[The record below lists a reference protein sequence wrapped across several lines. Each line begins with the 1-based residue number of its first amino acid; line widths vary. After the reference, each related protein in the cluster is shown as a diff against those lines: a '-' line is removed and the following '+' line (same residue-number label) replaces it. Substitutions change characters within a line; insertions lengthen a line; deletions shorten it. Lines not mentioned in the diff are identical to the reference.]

1 MCPLSYLF
9 LTRLRGLPSPAMLRI
24 NSLRNLALGSAV
36 YLANACGAPAAA
48 SPATADTASGSTTV
62 LSRDSFGQVHT
73 QDTPAVDT
81 ESPAWLAGLQQGDV
95 LSYRIET
102 PNSHTHMVQLRVA
115 RMIRQGQSAAAL
127 LVPVGEEV
135 HAEVKAHWLAGDA
148 EGLYELAAHESLLD
162 PGFTPIAADGRVVD
176 SGRSQALWRVP
187 QSWDEV
193 VQHEQ
198 QTSLSGWSV
207 EELDLTLEGPVRGDR
222 CARIKKEVDG
232 SRVRMTVCANLG
244 MVDLTRGD
252 EQELGETWELVEI
265 ARATP

>member
-1 MCPLSYLF
+1 MF
-9 LTRLRGLPSPAMLRI
+9 ETTKM
-24 NSLRNLALGSAV
+24 RNLSLSCGV
-36 YLANACGAPAAA
+36 YLVSACGAPTAT
-48 SPATADTASGSTTV
+48 SPTVADTTNGSTAV
-62 LSRDSFGQVHT
+62 LTRDSFGQVQTHG
-73 QDTPAVDT
+73 TPAVDT
-81 ESPAWLAGLQQGDV
+81 ESPAWLAGIQQGDV

-102 PNSHTHMVQLRVA
+102 PNSHTHTVRIRVE

-127 LVPVGEEV
+127 LVPIGAEV

-148 EGLYELAAHESLLD
+148 EGLYELQAHESLLE
-162 PGFTPIAADGRVVD
+162 PGFTPIAADGRVID

-198 QTSLSGWSV
+198 QATLSGWSV

-222 CARIKKEVDG
+222 CARISKEVDG
-232 SRVRMTVCANLG
+232 KRVRMTICANLG

-252 EQELGETWELVEI
+252 DQELGETWELIEI